1 MNGYGAQWRKNLY
14 RSGVTEGELALR
26 KDIPTIA
33 EVERNYGESA
43 MKKWIVEQLEII
55 NMFTG
60 VGNVMS
66 DAQITETANIIGARY
81 WKWNIGEI
89 ALFIAKFCNGEYGE
103 LYGSVDPLRIT
114 SSLRKYAEQRSQSIE
129 EKLRE
134 DERIRFEEERRIN
147 RARACT
153 PEALAAKE
161 QCLKHIDEI
170 YKKKK

>member
-33 EVERNYGESA
+33 ELERNYGEGA
-43 MKKWIVEQLEII
+43 MKKWIVKQLEII

-114 SSLRKYAEQRSQSIE
+114 SSIRKYSEQRAVSIE
-129 EKLRE
+129 SELRE
-134 DERIRFEEERRIN
+134 AAQRKFEQEKKLNRE
-147 RARACT
+147 RART